1 MITYPIAFIFTI
13 IKQSDDPPARDF
25 EAITSNNTY
34 MLFDKTSSITGV
46 RYDCKVYKNIRNP
59 GRRLT

>member
-13 IKQSDDPPARDF
+13 IKQSESDDPPARDF

-34 MLFDKTSSITGV
+34 KTSSITGV
-46 RYDCKVYKNIRNP
+46 RYDCKVHKNIRNP